1 MAKKT
6 VTIRL
11 PEELH
16 EEIKRLAA
24 EDHRTISSYIELII
38 INKLKSNNY
47 IDPGVSEMRFCPE
60 VLPEEK
66 IKEIYKAK

>member
-47 IDPGVSEMRFCPE
+47 IDPGVSEMRIYPE
-60 VLPEEK
+60 ALPEEK